1 MLRHL
6 ALQIRLRYRLTP
18 RSESPRW
25 YIKHNK
31 VSKAY
36 QSLLRL
42 RNHPLL
48 AARDLYYISTQ
59 IQIEHEI
66 VGESTYI
73 TRFMQLFTMPRVRR
87 ATLASF
93 VVMIAQQ
100 MCGINIM
107 AFYSSTIF
115 REGGATDFQAL
126 LGSFGFGAVN
136 FLFALP
142 AFLTI
147 DTFGRR
153 ALLLFTF
160 PNMAWTLL
168 AAGFAFYIPK
178 SSSAHL
184 GVIALFVYLFAAFYS
199 PGEGPVPFTYSA
211 EVFPLS
217 HREVGMGWAVATC
230 LFWAAVLGLTFP
242 KILEAFTPTGAFGFF
257 AGLNILALIMIFF
270 WVPETKVCRI
280 LISDRLR
287 LTNMF
292 QKQRTL
298 EELDYIFAV
307 PTRRFMSYQTGTW
320 LPWFIKRYIFWN
332 KNAELKPLYTFDRGV
347 MRDIKEQKEEN
358 QREEMRRRSG
368 SVRQEEIKTV

>member
-1 MLRHL
+1 M
-6 ALQIRLRYRLTP
+6 
-18 RSESPRW
+18 
-25 YIKHNK
+25 
-31 VSKAY
+31 
-36 QSLLRL
+36 
-42 RNHPLL
+42 
-48 AARDLYYISTQ
+48 
-59 IQIEHEI
+59 
-66 VGESTYI
+66 
-73 TRFMQLFTMPRVRR
+73 
-87 ATLASF
+87 
-93 VVMIAQQ
+93 
-100 MCGINIM
+100 
-107 AFYSSTIF
+107 
-115 REGGATDFQAL
+115 AL

-136 FLFALP
+136 FIFALP

-153 ALLLFTF
+153 SLLLFTF

-257 AGLNILALIMIFF
+257 AGLNIVAWVMIFF
-270 WVPETKVCRI
+270 WVPETKVRFHSSLVSC
-280 LISDRLR
+280 LGHQTDPW
-287 LTNMF
+287 
-292 QKQRTL
+292 QQRTL

-307 PTRRFMSYQTGTW
+307 PTHRFMSYQAGTW

-332 KNAELKPLYTFDRGV
+332 KSAELKPLYTFENGV
-347 MRDIKEQKEEN
+347 MMDIKEQKQHAERVRAE
-358 QREEMRRRSG
+358 
-368 SVRQEEIKTV
+368 SVARDDAGKV